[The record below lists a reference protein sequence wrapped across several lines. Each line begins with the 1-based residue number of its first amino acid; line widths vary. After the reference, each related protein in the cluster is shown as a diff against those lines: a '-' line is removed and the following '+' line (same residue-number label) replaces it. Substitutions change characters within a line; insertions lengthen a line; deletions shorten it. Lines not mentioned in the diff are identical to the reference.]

1 MDWEVIDAF
10 PDYSVS
16 SSGQIRNDETGRIL
30 VLTRNQRGIIIV
42 GLMRNGIQH
51 KRAVALLVANAFLPP
66 PTPST
71 FDTPIHLDG
80 DLSNNNI
87 ENLMWRPRWFAI
99 RYHKQFHTPRT
110 GRSNPVQ
117 ETQTG
122 QFFNDSW
129 EAATRYG
136 LLDKEILMAITN
148 RTYVWPTYQLFKA
161 VPQE

>member
-16 SSGQIRNDETGRIL
+16 STGQIRNNETGRVL

-42 GLMRNGIQH
+42 GMMRNGIQH
-51 KRAVALLVANAFLPP
+51 KRAVALLVANAFLPA
-66 PTPST
+66 PTPAT

-80 DLSNNNI
+80 DLSNNCI

-99 RYHKQFHTPRT
+99 QYHKQFDAPQAAVK
-110 GRSNPVQ
+110 GPVQ
-117 ETQTG
+117 ETHTG
-122 QFFNDSW
+122 EFFRNSR

-136 LLDKEILMAITN
+136 LLDKEILKAISL
-148 RTYVWPTYQLFKA
+148 RTYVWPTYQLFRA
-161 VPQE
+161 VQE